1 MSVSVFDARGWPACT
16 DWCSAPG
23 CSRKAASSSCS
34 TSCATPTGDTRHN
47 ALHVVW
53 GLIILLALWPMNEP
67 YRTTLVM
74 LVFGVFY
81 SLLAVA
87 GVVLDKPF
95 GLLLGPGENAFHFI
109 VGPLA
114 LGLGIWSF
122 VQLQRS
128 SRSCQQCRG
137 RRRPSSA
144 VTGSADSPR

>member
-1 MSVSVFDARGWPACT
+1 MFNAPRLARLYGLALGAGLLLEGGVLLLL
-16 DWCSAPG
+16 DVV
-23 CSRKAASSSCS
+23 R
-34 TSCATPTGDTRHN
+34 TPTGDTRHN

-53 GLIILLALWPMNEP
+53 GITILLVLWPKDEP

-87 GVVLDKPF
+87 GVVFDKPF

-114 LGLGIWSF
+114 LCLGIWSL
-122 VQLQRS
+122 VQLS
-128 SRSCQQCRG
+128 SSSASSAEADAEA
-137 RRRPSSA
+137 SSA
-144 VTGSADSPR
+144 VAGSGDVPR